1 MCSSSC
7 CQKLSALSYVQAAAW
22 LFSCS
27 FSINFLYFPFYVY
40 VFLVFFVG
48 YYLSAMMLFD
58 LEEEIFVD
66 GGRPPTALSSYLQYF
81 PYNNHLMVVV
91 PFPAWDSL
99 LISFPFLT
107 TSYNFWKGL
116 ACLWFLW
123 DHK

>member
-1 MCSSSC
+1 
-7 CQKLSALSYVQAAAW
+7 
-22 LFSCS
+22 
-27 FSINFLYFPFYVY
+27 
-40 VFLVFFVG
+40 VFFVG
-48 YYLSAMMLFD
+48 YYLFAMMLFD

-66 GGRPPTALSSYLQYF
+66 SGRPPMTLSSYLQYF

-91 PFPAWDSL
+91 PFLAWDSL

-107 TSYNFWKGL
+107 TSHNFWKGL